1 MRVEGSEI
9 LHNSESL
16 TLFLRDAKDWRVVGG
31 IGTLHHSQ
39 LQPLSHGGFNKVTMG
54 VRNLELF
61 LIHRFFV
68 FEVNSVFEGRSP
80 ANVRFVSAENTSML
94 EQQVPVLLFELVWDV
109 ERDSFPD
116 LVLRQRG

>member
-1 MRVEGSEI
+1 M
-9 LHNSESL
+9 
-16 TLFLRDAKDWRVVGG
+16 FLRDAEDWRVVGG

-116 LVLRQRG
+116 LVLRQRGRGRLG